1 MPTQKK
7 SPFSGFHKR
16 PFNERQKILAEW
28 ANLTSKELDLL
39 KTYGYFTEDQLD
51 QLIENTIGVHS
62 LPLGVA
68 TNFLI
73 NGKEFLIPMVT
84 EEPSVIAAASNGARF
99 ARKYGG
105 FHCEPVTSIMIGQ
118 IQITHISP
126 EEIESVKKFIMEQK
140 TRLIS
145 KANRCDALLIKLGG
159 GAMDLQIRQLDTS
172 RGPMIIL
179 HLLVNVLDVMG
190 ANVVNTMVEALAA
203 EITEQLSVTINLRI
217 ISNLAI
223 HRLAKCQAIF
233 DSDLLGGEGC
243 IENILDAYA
252 FAQADPFRAATHN
265 KGIMNGIAAL
275 ALATGNDTRAI
286 EAGAHAYA
294 TYNNDSGRYK
304 PLSHFYQDAQGR
316 LVGELTFPAPFAI
329 VGGVIKSHPMAQL
342 AIKVL
347 KITKAEELS
356 QIAAAV
362 GLAQNVAALR
372 ALSDEGI
379 QQGHMKLHLRKF

>member
-1 MPTQKK
+1 MHSNK
-7 SPFSGFHKR
+7 SPFSGFYKKSFH
-16 PFNERQKILAEW
+16 ERQKILAEW
-28 ANLTSKELDLL
+28 ANLTSEEVDLL
-39 KTYGYFTEDQLD
+39 KTYGYFTESQLD
-51 QLIENTIGVHS
+51 QLVENTIGVHS
-62 LPLGVA
+62 LPIGVA

-73 NGKEFLIPMVT
+73 NDKEFLVPMVT

-105 FHCEPVTSIMIGQ
+105 FHCEPVASIMIGQ

-126 EEIESVKKFIMEQK
+126 EENESIKKSIIEKKTQLLAI
-140 TRLIS
+140 
-145 KANRCDALLIKLGG
+145 ANGCDALLIKLGG
-159 GAMDLQIRQLDTS
+159 GATDLQIRQLDTT
-172 RGPMIIL
+172 RGKMLVL

-190 ANVVNTMVEALAA
+190 ANVVNTMVEAIAT
-203 EITEQLSVTINLRI
+203 EIACELPVTINLRI

-233 DSDLLGGEGC
+233 DPELLGGKNC
-243 IENILDAYA
+243 VENILDAYA

-265 KGIMNGIAAL
+265 KGIMNGITAL

-294 TYNNDSGRYK
+294 TYNSKNGRYG
-304 PLSHFYQDAQGR
+304 PLSHFYQDDKGR
-316 LVGELTFPAPFAI
+316 LVGELTLPAPFAI
-329 VGGVIKSHPMAQL
+329 VGGIIKSHPMAQL
-342 AIKVL
+342 AIKIL
-347 KITKAEELS
+347 KITRAEELS

-362 GLAQNVAALR
+362 GLAQNIAALR
-372 ALSDEGI
+372 ALSAEGI